1 MCIITITS
9 VQYVTQETQETQET
23 YLEQKKPFIMIK
35 WIK

>member
-1 MCIITITS
+1 MCIITITL
-9 VQYVTQETQETQET
+9 VQYITQETQET